1 MQNSILCFSSFGQP
15 SSTACQCFPHF
26 HAPYPQSHVCLCRFV
41 SIIQSDLVSS
51 WILRRMEGNEA
62 NPDVIILFC
71 FCVCSLDDTA
81 QVLRIHGGY
90 NSSLHSEKM
99 CELKDGCATVSKKK
113 KHKLYLW
120 SLNTSLHRITLWEC
134 EFSLPQMRQ
143 VGFHH
148 LPNEGWLWTLLKG
161 SLGPTWCLLLR
172 IYIERVNVKEEKP
185 DHICCLLTDWKGRSS
200 RTFFLHLSLLLAH
213 HRPHL

>member
-1 MQNSILCFSSFGQP
+1 MPSSNTSNKWISPLLLKESLGSILGVSTADMQNSILCFSSFGQP

-113 KHKLYLW
+113 
-120 SLNTSLHRITLWEC
+120 NTSSI
-134 EFSLPQMRQ
+134 F
-143 VGFHH
+143 
-148 LPNEGWLWTLLKG
+148 
-161 SLGPTWCLLLR
+161 
-172 IYIERVNVKEEKP
+172 
-185 DHICCLLTDWKGRSS
+185 DH
-200 RTFFLHLSLLLAH
+200 
-213 HRPHL
+213 